1 VSLENIKKRTE
12 EQDSLQGVVEILYE
26 CFSHYTWV
34 GIYRLEGDELV
45 LAAWKGPQATQHV
58 RIPLGEG
65 ICGSAARTG
74 KTEVVPEV
82 SSDSRYLACFPS
94 TRSEIVVPIKRGGDV
109 LGEIDIDSD
118 LEDAFHD
125 DDRTLLEEVATILA
139 EKWTRTR

>member
-1 VSLENIKKRTE
+1 VPLEKVKKRAE

-26 CFSHYTWV
+26 SVSHYNWV

-58 RIPLGEG
+58 RIPVGEG

-74 KTEVVPEV
+74 ETEVVPEV

-118 LEDAFHD
+118 LEDAFQD
-125 DDRTLLEEVATILA
+125 DDRILLEEVARILA